1 MENKYHKLFEEIIS
15 ALPESQCIS
24 IGDLFSSPGIPT
36 VSDNTKKKHL
46 KSLISLKPEL
56 LEKVTGFYPS
66 PETIIDLV
74 EARFGKV
81 IESNIDASNQSCR
94 EIVQGIAR
102 PIVEEFV
109 KESLADHINDNRI
122 SIELNQFLI
131 FLFEEFIEFSRGA
144 GNGLVSIAGSINELL
159 LIRAMR
165 NSGMT
170 EQADFTR
177 TGTESEADIVI
188 HSRAGSRM
196 NLGVEV
202 KSYHAR
208 ERLLRGL
215 QDITGNKVGAGFFK
229 DPKEFNAKRT
239 KTLLQ
244 ARPAA
249 IYMPRTTLEKLD
261 SDAISLTTN
270 ETIAFRS
277 LLYRPLE
284 RFVTDM
290 KHFNEHEALPT
301 YSSHEFSS

>member
-1 MENKYHKLFEEIIS
+1 MNNKYHKLFEELIT
-15 ALPESQCIS
+15 ALPEGQRIS
-24 IGDLFSSPGIPT
+24 IGDLFSSPSIPT

-56 LEKVTGFYPS
+56 LEKLIGFYPS

-74 EARFGKV
+74 ETRYCKV
-81 IESNIDASNQSCR
+81 TESNIDSSNQYCR
-94 EIVQGIAR
+94 EIVQAIAR
-102 PIVEEFV
+102 PIVDDFV
-109 KESLADHINDNRI
+109 KESLADHIHGNQI
-122 SIELNQFLI
+122 SIELSQFLLFI
-131 FLFEEFIEFSRGA
+131 FDDFIEFSRGA

-159 LIRAMR
+159 LIRAMK
-165 NSGMT
+165 NSGMV
-170 EQADFTR
+170 EQTDFTR

-188 HSRAGSRM
+188 HSRIGSRM

-244 ARPAA
+244 AGPAA
-249 IYMPRTTLEKLD
+249 IYMPRATLKKLD
-261 SDAISLTTN
+261 PDAILLTTN

-290 KHFNEHEALPT
+290 KHFNANEALPT
-301 YSSHEFSS
+301 YSSHEFS